1 VSNPDRTRRAVVRNS
16 LGVGLAV
23 GTYGVAFGVA
33 SVAAGLSVL
42 QTVLLSLLAFTG
54 GTQFAV
60 VGVVSS
66 GGTVAAALGS
76 GLLLGARNTLYAMRL
91 APLLRVTG
99 LRRLLAALGTIDES
113 TAMAVAQPEPE
124 SGRRAFW
131 WTFGGV
137 WIFWNLSTLLGAAGA
152 RGLGDPARF
161 GLDAVIPAAFL
172 ALLAPRLRSGAAER
186 RVAVGGAVIAAALIP
201 ITPPGVP
208 VLAACAAVLLAGA
221 ARRAS
226 PEFAGGAAPESAG
239 GEPPESAGGA
249 SPESAGEASP

>member
-1 VSNPDRTRRAVVRNS
+1 VTGPDPSRRAIVRNS

-60 VGVVSS
+60 VGVVSG
-66 GGTVAAALGS
+66 GGTVGAALGS
-76 GLLLGARNTLYAMRL
+76 GLLLGARNTLYALRL
-91 APLLRVTG
+91 APLLRVAG

-113 TAMAVAQPEPE
+113 TAMAVAQPDPE
-124 SGRRAFW
+124 SSRHAFW

-137 WIFWNLSTLLGAAGA
+137 WVFWNLSTLLGAVGA

-161 GLDAVIPAAFL
+161 GLDAVVPAAFL
-172 ALLAPRLRSGAAER
+172 ALLAPRLRTGAVER
-186 RVAVGGAVIAAALIP
+186 RVAVGGGVIAVALIP

-208 VLAACAAVLLAGA
+208 VLAACAAVLLAGSVRA
-221 ARRAS
+221 ARPR
-226 PEFAGGAAPESAG
+226 
-239 GEPPESAGGA
+239 
-249 SPESAGEASP
+249 